1 MKESNR
7 KEQWYHIHSWARTT
21 IVIYIKIW
29 KNYFIKT
36 KKYIQHFIS
45 LFLHAGQAWQQ
56 SWMYHG
62 DDDDDGGGS
71 SKPELAKVYK
81 DHKLFHK
88 YINEKVGRIK

>member
-1 MKESNR
+1 MSYSFLS
-7 KEQWYHIHSWARTT
+7 QTT
-21 IVIYIKIW
+21 IVIYTKILI
-29 KNYFIKT
+29 NYFIKN

-56 SWMYHG
+56 SWIHHG

-71 SKPELAKVYK
+71 SKPEMPKVDK

-88 YINEKVGRIK
+88 YINEKVGTIK